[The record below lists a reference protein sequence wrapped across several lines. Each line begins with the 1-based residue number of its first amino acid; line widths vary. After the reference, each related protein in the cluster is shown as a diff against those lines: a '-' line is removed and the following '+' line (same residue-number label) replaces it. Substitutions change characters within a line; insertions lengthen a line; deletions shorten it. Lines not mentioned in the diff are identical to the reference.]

1 MPTDDGVDVA
11 GQDQPSRVQRDDLV
25 AGGFRFAENV
35 AGQHHGDAALGDVG
49 HQAGQDLL
57 AGQRIEV

>member
-1 MPTDDGVDVA
+1 
-11 GQDQPSRVQRDDLV
+11 
-25 AGGFRFAENV
+25 V

-57 AGQRIEV
+57 AGQRVEV